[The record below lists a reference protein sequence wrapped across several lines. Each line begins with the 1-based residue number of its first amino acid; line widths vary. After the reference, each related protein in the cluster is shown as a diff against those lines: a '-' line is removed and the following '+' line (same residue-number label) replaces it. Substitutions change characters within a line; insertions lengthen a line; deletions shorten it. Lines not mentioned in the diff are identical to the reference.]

1 MKGKILVDGKL
12 YQKSLRFGNVASKTV
27 FKNRKMYT
35 RKSKFKQSFE

>member
-12 YQKSLRFGNVASKTV
+12 YQKSLHFGNVASKTV
-27 FKNRKMYT
+27 FKNRKKYS